1 MMQRSGGDYARF
13 EDIVEA
19 IFAAPTKQDA
29 LDIIELYDTYWM
41 EIIGTRG
48 AKGKKAKNSNTMFKS
63 LFEVDEPESNDD
75 SVELDQTALDNLEGS

>member
-13 EDIVEA
+13 EDIIET

-29 LDIIELYDTYWM
+29 LDVIELYDTYWM

-63 LFEVDEPESNDD
+63 LFEVDEPEADD
-75 SVELDQTALDNLEGS
+75 DETEFDSTALDNLEGS

>member
-1 MMQRSGGDYARF
+1 
-13 EDIVEA
+13 
-19 IFAAPTKQDA
+19 
-29 LDIIELYDTYWM
+29 M

-75 SVELDQTALDNLEGS
+75 SVELDQTALDNLKGS